1 MRSYRSEEGKLVR
14 SFLSLG
20 CNELYRWMKDPSE
33 TDRRLGQSV
42 CESYSTAPEKA
53 LPLLPCASSPEWRPS
68 QLLFTRTET
77 NDPALEPF
85 EVCTPEAAAPH
96 LVERQKVGEALRA
109 KKKRHGG

>member
-1 MRSYRSEEGKLVR
+1 M
-14 SFLSLG
+14 SLG
-20 CNELYRWMKDPSE
+20 RNELYHLTKDPRE

-53 LPLLPCASSPEWRPS
+53 LPLLPCASSPEWRPL

-77 NDPALEPF
+77 NDPALAPF
-85 EVCTPEAAAPH
+85 EVCTPEVAARY